1 MEGKRK
7 MVGYYITTA
16 ILTGAFVWAM
26 LTLGKVTASG
36 NSILQL
42 FTTYT
47 VIQGSMT
54 GAFFGFNF
62 GEHWAKAQTTK
73 Q

>member
-16 ILTGAFVWAM
+16 ILTGAFVWTM
-26 LTLGKVTASG
+26 ITLGKVSADG
-36 NSILQL
+36 GSILQL
-42 FTTYT
+42 FTTY
-47 VIQGSMT
+47 VVMQGSMT

-62 GEHWAKAQTTK
+62 GEHWAKAK
-73 Q
+73 LGK